1 MTKISIKDLLDAGI
15 HFGHR
20 KNRWNPKM
28 SEYIFGH
35 RNGIHIIDLQKT
47 VIYFNEALKVIKDYA
62 SNGKNIL
69 FIGTKRQASE
79 IIEKYAL
86 DCNQY
91 FINKRWLGGMLTNWD
106 TIQNSIKR
114 LKKIED
120 ILENKINSYTKKEV
134 LRFENSAQ
142 KLNKA
147 LGGIKNMVGKPD
159 ILFIIDTNKEI
170 LAVKEANK
178 MGIPIVA
185 VIDSNS
191 DPEGIDFP
199 IPGNDDARRAID
211 LYCNLMKETINN
223 AKKNLK
229 PELDKT
235 SEDKINKQETQKTE
249 IKNTE
254 NNSIN

>member
-1 MTKISIKDLLDAGI
+1 MSKITIKELLDAGI

-47 VIYFNEALKVIKDYA
+47 VVFFNQALEVIKDYA
-62 SNGKNIL
+62 SQGKNIL

-86 DCNQY
+86 ECNQF

-120 ILENKINSYTKKEV
+120 ILENKITSYTKKED
-134 LRFENSAQ
+134 
-142 KLNKA
+142 
-147 LGGIKNMVGKPD
+147 IK
-159 ILFIIDTNKEI
+159 I
-170 LAVKEANK
+170 
-178 MGIPIVA
+178 
-185 VIDSNS
+185 
-191 DPEGIDFP
+191 
-199 IPGNDDARRAID
+199 
-211 LYCNLMKETINN
+211 
-223 AKKNLK
+223 
-229 PELDKT
+229 
-235 SEDKINKQETQKTE
+235 
-249 IKNTE
+249 
-254 NNSIN
+254 